1 MAQQQLFQIALVV
14 RDYDE
19 AIEFYVNKLGFALIE
34 DTVMSETKRW
44 VVVSP
49 GVTSC
54 QLLLAKAAD
63 EHQQS
68 RVGDQTGGRVFLF
81 MYTDDID
88 AYEIRLRKEDIRI
101 VRGPVTESFGKVI
114 VFEDLYGNKWD
125 LIQPN

>member
-1 MAQQQLFQIALVV
+1 MSNQKLFQIALVV

-19 AIEFYVNKLGFALIE
+19 AIEFYVNKLGFDLIE

-49 GVTSC
+49 GKNSC

-63 EHQQS
+63 EHQLS
-68 RVGDQTGGRVFLF
+68 RVGDQAGGRVFLF

-88 AYEIRLRKEDIRI
+88 SYEIRLRKEDIRI

-125 LIQPN
+125 LIQPA